1 MKKIEKYI
9 KHNKLDGKKIADVLR
24 DYDRGIT
31 TLGEIC
37 AFYNYSIDAAM
48 WHMEKIEKH
57 ANS

>member
-1 MKKIEKYI
+1 MKRIEKYI
-9 KHNKLDGKKIADVLR
+9 KQNSLEGKKIADVLR

-37 AFYNYSIDAAM
+37 YFYGYSIDAAM
-48 WHMEKIEKH
+48 GHIKKMEEH